1 MAGAVLERDG
11 IGESQDAFLRGCKL
25 GTQLFIFEGRLAEL
39 FLRLKTSIL
48 EEVSQSCFVSD
59 ASFQIEASLA
69 EKHRFS
75 AVNFRI

>member
-1 MAGAVLERDG
+1 MAGAVLDRDG

-25 GTQLFIFEGRLAEL
+25 GTL